1 MSEHHK
7 LAAGDPRM
15 RLLSVR
21 LIVSLIL
28 GITLVSLGFSYYQVV
43 AERRALRGDL
53 ERRAEVLGESL
64 AGNVEKTWGTGS
76 NQALQRLVQRFGNRE
91 HLIGVAVYDRQAEI
105 VAMTPELGKMLTAS
119 PQALTQAIRD
129 NHDESAFVKLGNTR
143 ILIFALPLHREDEL
157 SGGLVIVHDADYI
170 QAQMLRVWRET
181 FFRVMVQ
188 VFLVVF
194 ITLLI
199 VRWSISGPIARAA
212 QWMRAMR
219 TGRIS
224 SSQKMP
230 DLDMFRPLAHE
241 VATMAASLSL
251 ARNAAENEARLRD
264 ASESIWTAD
273 RLSVQLQ
280 TRLAGSRLFVVSNR
294 EPYMHQRNGKSLNVV
309 VPPSGL
315 VTALE
320 PVLNAC
326 DGTWIAHGS
335 GDADLEAVDAH
346 DRLRVPPDDPR
357 YTLRRVWLSKQEEEG
372 YYYGFANEGLW
383 PLCHIAHT
391 RPIFRASDWQHYQ
404 EVNRKF
410 TEAVLE
416 EIEDTPNPVVLVQDY
431 HFVLLPQMIKEKRPD
446 ARVAIF
452 WHIPWPNP
460 EAFGICPWQR
470 QLVDGLLGADLI
482 GFHVQSHCNNFLQTV
497 DRALE
502 SRVDW
507 EHFSVL
513 RQDHRTMVRP
523 FPISVAVSDDAGA
536 ESNND
541 GFNYLERAALLRSL
555 GVEAT
560 LMGIGVDRV
569 DYTKGIL
576 ERFLAIERF
585 LEKYPSYQGK
595 FTFVQIGAPSRTH
608 IKRYHDLMAEV
619 EAEAERIN
627 WRFQGGKW
635 KPIVF
640 LNRQHSHQEIE
651 PYYRA
656 ADLCLVTSLH
666 DGMNL
671 VAKEFLA
678 ARCDERGVLILSQ
691 FTGAARELRDALL
704 VNPYDID
711 QTADAIRAALEM
723 EPEDKELRMHRMRKV
738 IKEHNIY
745 RWAGNLVTELCEVRL
760 DVAEDGKAKSRAS
773 ASVA

>member
-1 MSEHHK
+1 
-7 LAAGDPRM
+7 M

-21 LIVSLIL
+21 LIASLIL
-28 GITLVSLGFSYYQVV
+28 GITLISSGFSYYEVL
-43 AERRALRGDL
+43 AEKRALRSDV
-53 ERRAEVLGESL
+53 ERRAEMLGESL
-64 AGNVEKTWGTGS
+64 VGNVERSSWNTGS
-76 NQALQRLVQRFGNRE
+76 GKVPNTELQRLVQRFGNRE
-91 HLIGVAVYDRQAEI
+91 HMLGVVIYDQQGAL
-105 VAMTPELGKMLTAS
+105 VAATPELAKMLTTA
-119 PQALTQAIRD
+119 PPPVMQAITQGYG
-129 NHDESAFVKLGNTR
+129 ESSFLRLDTVPIH
-143 ILIFALPLHREDEL
+143 ILALPIRRQDEVL
-157 SGGLVIVHDADYI
+157 GGLAVVHDVSYI
-170 QAQMLRVWRET
+170 RAQILLAWRRT
-181 FFRVMVQ
+181 FFRVLAQGFVI
-188 VFLVVF
+188 VL

-199 VRWSISGPIARAA
+199 VRWSIAGPIARAA
-212 QWMRAMR
+212 LWMRGLR
-219 TGRIS
+219 TGKIS
-224 SSQKMP
+224 VRQGVP
-230 DLDMFRPLAHE
+230 DLDMFRPLARE
-241 VATMAASLSL
+241 VATMAESLTH

-264 ASESIWTAD
+264 AAESMWTAD
-273 RLSVQLQ
+273 RLSVQLR
-280 TRLAGSRLFVVSNR
+280 TRLDEGHLFVVSNR
-294 EPYMHQRNGKSLNVV
+294 EPYMHQRNGKSVDV
-309 VPPSGL
+309 IVPPSGL
-315 VTALE
+315 VTAIE
-320 PVLNAC
+320 PVLDAC

-335 GDADLEAVDAH
+335 GNADAEVVDTH

-357 YTLRRVWLSKQEEEG
+357 YTLRRVWLTKEQEEG

-391 RPIFRASDWQHYQ
+391 RPLFRAADWQYYQ

-410 TEAVLE
+410 MSAVLE
-416 EIEDTPNPVVLVQDY
+416 EIENVAKPVVLVQDY
-431 HFVLLPQMIKEKRPD
+431 HFALLPRMIKEKRPD

-482 GFHVQSHCNNFLQTV
+482 GFHIQSHCNNFLETV
-497 DRALE
+497 DRVVE

-507 EHFSVL
+507 EHFSAL
-513 RQDHRTMVRP
+513 RQDHRTLVRP
-523 FPISVAVSDDAGA
+523 FPISVAFTDDDAAG
-536 ESNND
+536 NNNTGSD
-541 GFNYLERAALLRSL
+541 YLERSALLRSL

-560 LMGIGVDRV
+560 FMGIGVDRV

-585 LEKYPSYQGK
+585 LEKFPSYQGK

-608 IKRYHDLMAEV
+608 IKRYHDLLAEV

-640 LNRQHSHQEIE
+640 LKRQHSHQEIE

-678 ARCDERGVLILSQ
+678 ARRDERGVLILSQ

-711 QTADAIRAALEM
+711 QTAEAIRAALEM
-723 EPEDKELRMHRMRKV
+723 EPEEKQLRMHRMRKY

-745 RWAGNLVTELCEVRL
+745 QWAGNLITELVELRLDAPEEVR
-760 DVAEDGKAKSRAS
+760 EKSS
-773 ASVA
+773 ASVSAA

>member
-1 MSEHHK
+1 
-7 LAAGDPRM
+7 M

-28 GITLVSLGFSYYQVV
+28 GIAVVSSAFSYYEVLG
-43 AERRALRGDL
+43 EKRALRSDL
-53 ERRAEVLGESL
+53 ERRAEMLGESL
-64 AGNVEKTWGTGS
+64 VGNAERSWDGDPHKVPNNE
-76 NQALQRLVQRFGNRE
+76 LQQLVTQFGNRE
-91 HLIGVAVYDRQAEI
+91 HLLGVVIYDRQGTL
-105 VAMTPELGKMLTAS
+105 VAITPELAKTLTAS
-119 PQALTQAIRD
+119 PLSLTQAIAEG
-129 NHDESAFVKLGNTR
+129 HEEESFLKLGGVSAHV
-143 ILIFALPLHREDEL
+143 LALPIRRQDEVVGAL
-157 SGGLVIVHDADYI
+157 GVVHDVSYI
-170 QAQMLRVWRET
+170 RAQSLLVWRQA
-181 FFRVMVQ
+181 FFHVVAQ
-188 VFLVVF
+188 VFIIVL

-199 VRWSISGPIARAA
+199 IRWSITGPIARAA
-212 QWMRAMR
+212 LWMRALR
-219 TGRIS
+219 TGKIS
-224 SSQKMP
+224 FRQDVP
-230 DLDMFRPLAHE
+230 DLDMFRPLARE
-241 VATMAASLSL
+241 VATMAESLNH
-251 ARNAAENEARLRD
+251 ARSAAESEARLRD
-264 ASESIWTAD
+264 AAESIWTAD
-273 RLSVQLQ
+273 RLSVQLR
-280 TRLAGSRLFVVSNR
+280 TRLKDGHLVVVSNR
-294 EPYMHQRNGKSLNVV
+294 EPYIHQRNGKGFDVV

-335 GDADLEAVDAH
+335 GSADAEVVDSA

-357 YTLRRVWLSKQEEEG
+357 YTLRRVWLTKEEEEG
-372 YYYGFANEGLW
+372 YYYGFSNEGLW

-391 RPIFRASDWQHYQ
+391 RPLFRADDWQHYQ
-404 EVNRKF
+404 DVNRKF
-410 TEAVLE
+410 MAAVLE
-416 EIEDTPNPVVLVQDY
+416 EIEDVANPVVLVQDY
-431 HFVLLPQMIKEKRPD
+431 HFALLPRLIKEKRPD

-470 QLVDGLLGADLI
+470 QLVDGLLGADLV
-482 GFHVQSHCNNFLQTV
+482 GFHIQSHCNNFLETV
-497 DRALE
+497 DRVVE
-502 SRVDW
+502 SRVDR

-513 RQDHRTMVRP
+513 RQDHCTLVRP
-523 FPISVAVSDDAGA
+523 FPISVALTDDDTA
-536 ESNND
+536 ESD
-541 GFNYLERAALLRSL
+541 VHAFTYLERSALMRNL

-560 LMGIGVDRV
+560 YMGIGVDRV

-585 LEKYPSYQGK
+585 LEKYPSYQGE

-608 IKRYHDLMAEV
+608 IKRYDDLLVEV
-619 EAEAERIN
+619 EAEANRIN
-627 WRFQGGKW
+627 ARFQGGKW

-640 LNRQHSHQEIE
+640 LQRQHSHQEIE

-678 ARCDERGVLILSQ
+678 ARRDERGVLILSQ

-723 EPEDKELRMHRMRKV
+723 APEDKQLRVHRMRKM
-738 IKEHNIY
+738 IKDHNIY
-745 RWAGNLVTELCEVRL
+745 RWAGNLINELCDVRL
-760 DVAEDGKAKSRAS
+760 DAAEEVHDKFRANATVA
-773 ASVA
+773 